1 MFIVTIDLTL
11 KYYFKKA
18 EKSSLIS
25 FIIIKSSPIPGR
37 RTEWKSRGRAV
48 PHHRRRLLWP
58 RCSATT
64 TSCAR
69 SSSASASSPAS
80 SAPPSPASTGTAP
93 PRTQPSSAAS
103 ATATPAC
110 WAPTSTSPVSRSP
123 GPPVPRARRRGA
135 PRGLLHLLRVR
146 PRRPPPRQDL
156 RGALWQRRDHGAGV
170 QPSVP
175 DSGRGRRTAAP
186 DAAAVPAHRDRPSG
200 AHGLPLRRVP
210 PRQQRRRRAVL
221 HLGVDRVRHA
231 AGHRAPV

>member
-11 KYYFKKA
+11 KYYFEKA

-25 FIIIKSSPIPGR
+25 FIIIKKLPKFLPYFSSCGR

-69 SSSASASSPAS
+69 SSS
-80 SAPPSPASTGTAP
+80 
-93 PRTQPSSAAS
+93 QPSSAAS
-103 ATATPAC
+103 ATATLPAC

-186 DAAAVPAHRDRPSG
+186 DAAAVPAHRDRPPG